1 MSWVAVGTAA
11 VSLVS
16 GVISSSKAAKA
27 QRKSEA
33 EEKQKRVEMDRLKGV
48 YSNLD
53 TSNPFLNME
62 NTMEDL
68 TVNQKQAQFQ
78 AQQNQQT
85 RADTLNSLRS
95 AAGGSGVAALAQQ
108 MAQSG
113 QLSAQQ
119 TSASIGAQESNN
131 QRMSAQQASMI
142 QNKERMGE
150 VKSRQMK
157 RDQTGTL
164 LGMSQQET
172 AAARNQAAMAE
183 QAKWSAISS
192 GVEGA
197 TGAMSAGVTSGAI
210 GGGGN

>member
-1 MSWVAVGTAA
+1 MSFLVVGIAGAA
-11 VSLVS
+11 TSLIGAGIGAS
-16 GVISSSKAAKA
+16 RAARA
-27 QRKSEA
+27 QRKAEA

-48 YSNLD
+48 YASLD

-85 RADTLNSLRS
+85 RANTLNSLRS

-150 VKSRQMK
+150 VKSRNMK
-157 RDQTGTL
+157 RDQAGTL

-172 AAARNQAAMAE
+172 AAARNQASMAE
-183 QAKWSAISS
+183 QAKWGAIAG
-192 GVEGA
+192 GV
-197 TGAMSAGVTSGAI
+197 AGVANAATSYATAGL
-210 GGGGN
+210 NQ

>member
-1 MSWVAVGTAA
+1 MSFLVVGIAGAA
-11 VSLVS
+11 TSLIGAGIGAS
-16 GVISSSKAAKA
+16 RAAKA
-27 QRKSEA
+27 QRKAEA
-33 EEKQKRVEMDRLKGV
+33 DEKQKRVEMDRLKGV
-48 YSNLD
+48 YANLD

-85 RADTLNSLRS
+85 QANTLGSLRG
-95 AAGGSGVAALAQQ
+95 AAGGSGIAALAQT

-119 TSASIGAQESNN
+119 ASASIGTQESNN
-131 QRMSAQQASMI
+131 QRMAAQQASMI
-142 QNKERMGE
+142 QTRERMGE

-157 RDQTGTL
+157 KDQTGTL

-172 AAARNQAAMAE
+172 AAARNQASMAE
-183 QAKWSAISS
+183 QAKWDAISG
-192 GVEGA
+192 GVQGVASAASSYA
-197 TGAMSAGVTSGAI
+197 TAGLKE
-210 GGGGN
+210 